1 MSGRLPRDATLVCV
15 AGSVRAAAV
24 SLVGVIIAIQLA
36 GRGLSTAG
44 VGLVIGTGIGFS
56 ALGTVVVGMRADR
69 WGRRRTLIG
78 LGLLCGSGYTAI
90 AFAGSLAPLLLVAAT
105 TMLNGMG
112 RDRGPASALEQAVL
126 PATTSDERRTWT
138 MAAYNAAVDGGHA
151 VGALGAAL
159 PTVFVR
165 LFRRHGRRRPCS
177 NVRPVRHRGRAIDD
191 PYSLLSPTVEAATP
205 VDAAVG
211 NAYRPAD
218 SRGRSQADPPVRP
231 R

>member
-105 TMLNGMG
+105 DDAE
-112 RDRGPASALEQAVL
+112 RDGPRSRPRVRARAGGPPRHDV
-126 PATTSDERRTWT
+126 RR
-138 MAAYNAAVDGGHA
+138 APDLDDGGVQRGGRRWPRGRCARCRTSH
-151 VGALGAAL
+151 G
-159 PTVFVR
+159 VR
-165 LFRRHGRRRPCS
+165 APLWRHGRRRPCS
-177 NVRPVRHRGRAIDD
+177 NVRPVRHRGRALDD
-191 PYSLLSPTVEAATP
+191 PLLLAQPDGRSRDARH
-205 VDAAVG
+205 AAVG
-211 NAYRPAD
+211 NADRPAD
-218 SRGRSQADPPVRP
+218 SRGRSQADPPVWP